1 MNETY
6 GAYQIDDKGNI
17 IFPENEPEPAT
28 LNRRLIA
35 FSIDSFIILFISNL
49 LLPIVY
55 FLMPPPGGGQLN
67 YERLLSDQLTG
78 RLTFADVINALSESG
93 LLQFYLFN
101 QILSI
106 ILMIGYFA
114 ACWYF
119 FANTPGKMILN
130 CEIVDAQT
138 FKKPTHRQF
147 IWRLFGYVLT
157 GLTFGLGFMIA
168 AFNRKKQTL
177 HDYFAT
183 TIVIRKRGIQKNNI
197 EL

>member
-17 IFPENEPEPAT
+17 IFPESEPEAAT

-35 FSIDSFIILFISNL
+35 FSIDSFIIMFINSL
-49 LLPIVY
+49 MMPLAS
-55 FLMPPPGGGQLN
+55 FLMPPPVDGQLN

-93 LLQFYLFN
+93 LLQSYLFN
-101 QILSI
+101 QILSV

-119 FANTPGKMILN
+119 FTNSPGKMLLN

-138 FKKPTHRQF
+138 FKKPSQRQF
-147 IWRLFGYVLT
+147 AWRLFGYVLT
-157 GLTFGLGFMIA
+157 GLTFGLGFMTGV
-168 AFNRKKQTL
+168 FNRKKQTL
-177 HDYFAT
+177 HDYVAAT
-183 TIVIRKRGIQKNNI
+183 MVIRKRGV
-197 EL
+197 